1 MGIVDVLIPRSLV
14 EVNLTVFDVL
24 GIVVVSMIVNKWLII
39 PTIVIGI
46 LSYPVRMYYI
56 RTARDLH
63 RLDAIFRSPVYQK
76 LTETFEGLITIRAL
90 NMEHKCE
97 EQYLRYLRDS
107 TTCRFHVLY
116 SIRVLGVG
124 LDLLSNLYITCIC
137 VLLIES
143 PKGTVAGGDAG
154 LILSQ
159 SLLLIGLFQYCI
171 RMSSELENQMTSAER
186 VLEYS
191 KLPSEAELK
200 KLDGSVDTKWPKQ
213 GSIQFKGVWLRYSPD
228 ADPVLKDL
236 NIHIRAGEKVGIV
249 GRTGAG
255 KSSLISVLFRLVEPT
270 GTIKIDGVDIQ
281 SLGLHDLRQKISI
294 IPQDPSL
301 FSGSVRMNLDPFQE
315 YADQDIWAALEEAHL
330 SPAIHSLNGLDA
342 HVTEGGSNLS
352 VGQRQLLC
360 MARALLKK
368 NKILV
373 MDEATANVDQET
385 DEVIQRT
392 IKTTFRDNTVLT
404 IAHRLNTIIDM
415 DRVMV
420 MDAGRVVEFD
430 VPYLLLRDVTGVF
443 YSMVKQTGPEFSQ
456 MLHSMAEKSYTRL
469 MNSKL

>member
-1 MGIVDVLIPRSLV
+1 MGIVDTLIPRSLV

-24 GIVVVSMIVNKWLII
+24 GIAVVAMIVNYYLII
-39 PTIVIGI
+39 PTVLLGM
-46 LSYPVRMYYI
+46 LSYPIRMYYV
-56 RTARDLH
+56 RTSRDLN

-76 LTETFEGLITIRAL
+76 LTETFEGLITIRAFKL
-90 NMEHKCE
+90 EQKCE
-97 EQYLRYLRDS
+97 EQYLRYMRDS
-107 TTCRFHVLY
+107 VACRFLVFY
-116 SIRVLGVG
+116 AIRILGFG
-124 LDLLSNLYITCIC
+124 LDFFSNLYITCIC
-137 VLLIES
+137 VVLIES
-143 PKGTVAGGDAG
+143 PKGTIPGGDAG

-159 SLLLIGLFQYCI
+159 SLMMMGLFQYCM

-191 KLPSEAELK
+191 KLPSEAELTK
-200 KLDGSVDTKWPKQ
+200 DGSVNTNWPSQ
-213 GSIQFKGVWLRYSPD
+213 GSIQFKGVSLRYSPD
-228 ADPVLKDL
+228 SDPVLKDL
-236 NIHIRAGEKVGIV
+236 NFQIKAGEKVGIV

-255 KSSLISVLFRLVEPT
+255 KSSLISVLFRLVEPS
-270 GTIKIDGVDIQ
+270 GSIRIDAVDIQ
-281 SLGLHDLRQKISI
+281 TLGLHDLRQKISI

-315 YADQDIWAALEEAHL
+315 YDDKDIWSALEEAYL
-330 SPAIHSLNGLDA
+330 AAAIHSLNGLDA

-368 NKILV
+368 NKILL

-392 IKTTFRDNTVLT
+392 IKTTFKDKTVLT

-420 MDAGRVVEFD
+420 MDAGRVIEFD
-430 VPYLLLRDVTGVF
+430 SPYILLRDVTGAF
-443 YSMVKQTGPEFSQ
+443 YSMVKQTGPEYSK
-456 MLHSMAEKSYTRL
+456 MLHSMAERSYSMNT
-469 MNSKL
+469 NSKL